1 MRSNHEAQAGF
12 TVIEL
17 LIALVILGVA
27 LSTVISAM
35 LANTSLNTR
44 VERQANA
51 VRVGEQVMES
61 YRQRTDYAALQKNDL
76 TQTVVMNGQTYTAYT
91 DFCPDDLP
99 AVTKANLPCNST
111 SVYIRV
117 EVKYGNTVLH
127 RAETYFTQFGNE
139 S

>member
-1 MRSNHEAQAGF
+1 MRSEAQVQAGF
-12 TVIEL
+12 TVVEL
-17 LIALVILGVA
+17 LIALAILGVA
-27 LSTVISAM
+27 MSTVISAM

-51 VRVGEQVMES
+51 VRVSEQVMES
-61 YRQRTDYAALQKNDL
+61 YRQRTDYAALQFNDL
-76 TQTVVMNGQTYTAYT
+76 SQTVVMNGQTYTANT
-91 DFCPDDLP
+91 DFCPNDLP
-99 AVTKANLPCNST
+99 QATKNSMPCSST

-117 EVKYGNTVLH
+117 EVKHGNTVLH